1 MAARSIRYIVKQH
14 NKQHQIADEPVYM
27 GELDFTMLFADRLTE
42 MQAGAVVI
50 MMMVALL

>member
-27 GELDFTMLFADRLTE
+27 GELDFADRLTCSSLI
-42 MQAGAVVI
+42 G
-50 MMMVALL
+50 